1 MLALGIILI
10 YSFFFLFIILFSL
23 GQLALIITFLNYRNK
38 ENHKIT
44 LNTYP
49 NITIQLPIYNERF
62 VIERLLDSI
71 SNLNYPK
78 KKIEIQVLDD
88 SDDDT
93 SILVEQKVEKLISLG
108 FTISQI
114 KRKNRIGF
122 KAGALQNGL
131 IQAASEFILIFD
143 ADFIP
148 EPDFL
153 INTLPYF
160 SNDKIGMVQTRWG
173 HINPRESWLTRA
185 QEIGLNCHFIIDQ
198 GGRAKGGFFISFN
211 GTAGIWRKACIED
224 AGGWEADTLTE
235 DLDLSYRAQ
244 MKSWQFKY
252 CPEIISPAELP
263 NVLSA
268 VRSQQFRWI
277 KGGVETSKK
286 LIARLWNCNLP
297 ISVKLFGSLQLLNNY
312 IYAFILLTGLL
323 SVPLMLLK
331 NKSME
336 FDLFFNWSGMLISVL
351 IINFFYCFT
360 AILIDKKNIIVSIKE
375 ILSAF
380 PIAIIVSM
388 GMSYHNS
395 IAVLKGIQ
403 GQKTAFIRTPKF
415 SEAQRENSYLK
426 SQKNRQ
432 YLPEFLLFIYFL
444 LAVIAELY
452 FKDFGFLIYHLLML
466 SGFGFILYCA
476 YEENLG

>member
-131 IQAASEFILIFD
+131 IQAESEFILIFD

-244 MKSWQFKY
+244 MKGWQFKY

-286 LIARLWNCNLP
+286 LIARLWNCDLP

-336 FDLFFNWSGMLISVL
+336 FDLFFNWSGMLISVV

>member
-131 IQAASEFILIFD
+131 IQAESEFILIFD

-336 FDLFFNWSGMLISVL
+336 FDLFFNWSGMLISVV

>member
-23 GQLALIITFLNYRNK
+23 GQLALIITFLNNRNK

-244 MKSWQFKY
+244 MKGWQFKY

-286 LIARLWNCNLP
+286 LIARLWNCDLP

-432 YLPEFLLFIYFL
+432 YQPEFLLFIYFL

>member
-23 GQLALIITFLNYRNK
+23 GQLALIITFLNNRNK

-336 FDLFFNWSGMLISVL
+336 FDLFFNWSGMLISVV

>member
-131 IQAASEFILIFD
+131 IQAESEFILIFD

-198 GGRAKGGFFISFN
+198 GGRAKGGIFISFN

-244 MKSWQFKY
+244 MKGWQFKY